1 METKTFQSIADRLL
15 QRHYGIGLGDTL
27 LADEA
32 VVKSYLESNTR
43 PFSAVNDWVEEVD
56 LKRVDKHGPWGTP
69 TNIALTQ
76 DDESHVMA
84 SFAKPSPL
92 KYRSSGPSL

>member
-1 METKTFQSIADRLL
+1 MEPKKFQSIADRLL
-15 QRHYGIGLGDTL
+15 QRHYGIGLNDTA

-43 PFSAVNDWVEEVD
+43 PFAAVNDWAEEAD

-76 DDESHVMA
+76 DDESYVMA
-84 SFAKPSPL
+84 SFTRPSPL